1 MVGSILLGP
10 VKSASFRTAKAQG
23 ALFPPTRQPGIRIIA
38 SEGAAQKHGAVSS
51 FQLYEPHVRRAF
63 PPLGKDGKA
72 RVPVAGKA
80 SVALPTHG
88 YTAWSV
94 FVECLLGIV

>member
-1 MVGSILLGP
+1 
-10 VKSASFRTAKAQG
+10 
-23 ALFPPTRQPGIRIIA
+23 
-38 SEGAAQKHGAVSS
+38 VSS